1 MMNENE
7 KKPDPLSEIFNLPTV
22 EREKKVVTINS
33 TTEDDFEFARQNL
46 IDIIQTGKDS
56 LMNLSDIA
64 DQSQHPRAFET
75 LSLLMNTVI
84 DAQEKLLKL
93 RKVKHDLTGE
103 GQPGP
108 QTINNTLVISSSE
121 MLDRIQAAKNYKKEN
136 DYD

>member
-1 MMNENE
+1 MDENE
-7 KKPDPLSEIFNLPTV
+7 KKPDPLSEIFNLPAV

-46 IDIIQTGKDS
+46 IDIIQSGKDS

-93 RKVKHDLTGE
+93 RKTKQDLTGE

-121 MLDRIQAAKNYKKEN
+121 MLERIQAAKNYKKEN